1 MINRLTSVFYI
12 INIRDQCIS
21 FIYVREK
28 VSSVEQQMI
37 SLCDNVDKIYTA
49 AECLDHIR
57 DL

>member
-1 MINRLTSVFYI
+1 M
-12 INIRDQCIS
+12 
-21 FIYVREK
+21 
-28 VSSVEQQMI
+28 SSVEQQMI